1 MDEMEPIGS
10 ALAFALIAF
19 GILIDLVQLALTV
32 LMIGAILN
40 PVLDLLAM
48 GIFWLMLWHHGN
60 NVLSRRGL
68 SFGIS
73 SVIEFIPFLDVVPV
87 WTMFAIYTV
96 VMDHI
101 QVGMTSDPDDNQGP
115 PTRQTWTKRL

>member
-32 LMIGAILN
+32 LMIGVILN

-87 WTMFAIYTV
+87 WTFFAIYTV

-101 QVGMTSDPDDNQGP
+101 QVGMQSDPDDNPGP